1 MHLKTSV
8 EYSIRLEELC
18 QLIQHNDK
26 NRIVLKGGRIMTKQN
41 LGLVSLIF
49 QQRKNEGSNIK
60 STIYK
65 KMYSGEY
72 RSTLLNT
79 RGAS

>member
-1 MHLKTSV
+1 
-8 EYSIRLEELC
+8 
-18 QLIQHNDK
+18 
-26 NRIVLKGGRIMTKQN
+26 MTKQN